1 MTYKQH
7 PGKEVDTC
15 LVSIFL
21 NCTISLATYR
31 MINSSFWS
39 SDFEISLASFLSMVK
54 LENREEETKII
65 VYCRSWHYLISF
77 AAYLCYLVTR
87 QTSAYKIRLLTD

>member
-31 MINSSFWS
+31 MINSSFQ
-39 SDFEISLASFLSMVK
+39 SLASFLSIAK
-54 LENREEETKII
+54 LENRQEETKII

-87 QTSAYKIRLLTD
+87 QTSACKIRLLTD